1 MALRVLVTDGMDAGA
16 MEQLRK
22 DGYEV
27 IEQFYEPD
35 QLGAALRDFD
45 VVIIRSATK
54 IKEPQIDAAA
64 GSRLKLIIRAGVG
77 VDNIAV
83 KYAEEHGIQVK
94 NTPRASSNAVAELA
108 LALLFSCARNISI
121 AGHTMRENKWEKKAY
136 SKGFE
141 LSGKTMG
148 VIGYGRIG
156 QLVGAKGQALGMNV
170 LSVVHR
176 NKPEGCE
183 CETMH
188 FVTMDELLSQSD
200 IVVLCAPSGDKP
212 LVDAESLA
220 KMKDGVVILNFAR
233 DTLVNDDDMAAAL
246 EAGKV
251 ARYVSDFPNPKV
263 VHMKNVILTPHL
275 GASTRESEDNCA
287 VMAVKEIT
295 DYLENGNIKNS
306 VNYPACDMGVCQAES
321 RIAVLHMNIPNMI
334 GQITAILAA
343 QGVNISDMTNKSRDK
358 FAYTLLDLEHKPEE
372 ATVEKL
378 KAIEGVLRVR
388 IVK

>member
-1 MALRVLVTDGMDAGA
+1 

-108 LALLFSCARNISI
+108 LALLFSFARNISI
-121 AGHTMRENKWEKKAY
+121 TWATMRTSGRRKPTPRA
-136 SKGFE
+136 
-141 LSGKTMG
+141 LSSPARLWASSLGRRTAGK
-148 VIGYGRIG
+148 
-156 QLVGAKGQALGMNV
+156 GAKGQALGMNV

-220 KMKDGVVILNFAR
+220 KMKDGVVIINVSRGAN
-233 DTLVNDDDMAAAL
+233 VNEAAL
-246 EAGKV
+246 LDALNSGKV
-251 ARYVSDFPNPKV
+251 KAAGLDVWLSEKDPNWALALHPASPAAPAV
-263 VHMKNVILTPHL
+263 
-275 GASTRESEDNCA
+275 GAGT
-287 VMAVKEIT
+287 KEAQKRIGAELV
-295 DYLENGNIKNS
+295 DIVENFG
-306 VNYPACDMGVCQAES
+306 
-321 RIAVLHMNIPNMI
+321 
-334 GQITAILAA
+334 
-343 QGVNISDMTNKSRDK
+343 
-358 FAYTLLDLEHKPEE
+358 
-372 ATVEKL
+372 
-378 KAIEGVLRVR
+378 
-388 IVK
+388 